1 MVISDEIRHRA
12 QYPDGT
18 THIARSSSPKFDT
31 QKNRARLRLAY
42 LKDFHDKYKG
52 VCYIVDARCATL
64 GHFNPLM
71 YLHNI
76 ADHTMYM

>member
-42 LKDFHDKYKG
+42 LKDFDNKTSVK
-52 VCYIVDARCATL
+52 VRVTYIVGALCATL
-64 GHFNPLM
+64 GH
-71 YLHNI
+71 
-76 ADHTMYM
+76 